1 MWMRQMTLDQIDL
14 EGNGFHEALNAF
26 IISHTMESPGRAEP
40 SNIRLI
46 SSVCSTDCAA
56 ENLKVSQQCDCCC
69 DPLLCFAAI
78 PIARLFFFDMQTK
91 SALDFRRRKATEYL
105 QELMTILSVR
115 NNAVNTAASITRI
128 MKAALQCVSLR
139 CRSQMN
145 IHPAQRPRSHRG
157 PARMQH

>member
-14 EGNGFHEALNAF
+14 ERNGFHEALNAF

-40 SNIRLI
+40 SNFRLI
-46 SSVCSTDCAA
+46 SSARGTDCAGEKPKSFPNNA
-56 ENLKVSQQCDCCC
+56 M
-69 DPLLCFAAI
+69 LCFAEI

-91 SALDFRRRKATEYL
+91 SALDFGRRNATEYL
-105 QELMTILSVR
+105 RELMTILSVR